1 MRLCLFPILN
11 LSSEIE
17 VEILRDWKKKKKGEK
32 YPESY
37 ENRNIVA
44 GKQAHKVVG
53 NVCRD

>member
-1 MRLCLFPILN
+1 MWFCLFPILN

-17 VEILRDWKKKKKGEK
+17 VEILRERVFF
-32 YPESY
+32 PFFFFSESY

>member
-1 MRLCLFPILN
+1 MQFCLFPILN

-17 VEILRDWKKKKKGEK
+17 VEILRDRKKKWEK